1 MLSYE
6 GGTNNITDIIFQIQQ
21 LQSYIAPIIPLF
33 IVQIIDLVLVSLVIL
48 ASNKALCISSM
59 YQSQGA
65 RKLSKQAL
73 FLLCPPNANSIDW
86 SKQVSTRIYQME
98 PILINFMS
106 HQSSSGF
113 IWLGSIIVV
122 QAWYSSWQNCS
133 YLHHMVLL

>member
-6 GGTNNITDIIFQIQQ
+6 GGANNITDIIFQIQQ

-48 ASNKALCISSM
+48 ASNKDLCISSM

-65 RKLSKQAL
+65 RELSKQAL
-73 FLLCPPNANSIDW
+73 FLLCPPNADSIDW

-106 HQSSSGF
+106 QQSSTGF
-113 IWLGSIIVV
+113 I
-122 QAWYSSWQNCS
+122 
-133 YLHHMVLL
+133 